1 MKRLL
6 EAVDKMQFAGEKDG
20 QKPGEQWRGNDKKTP
35 GNKLVGEENVV
46 KELEQHMKENAV
58 ERRLTTQ
65 LAEFKQTTVEAQN
78 DYFKRRKDEED
89 RIAGT
94 KAPAKRTPKQTDY
107 EKKRKQQGVAEAG
120 GLDNYRQRV
129 QSQGFTDSPEERDAD
144 RLDRKRRHNAA
155 LDRIA
160 DIGGNSDEERA
171 HRAQQRM
178 ARDEIKTDRMK
189 KDDDD
194 WENTFDM
201 MRDRINRY
209 QWSSQ
214 RDVDPEQ
221 LAAISN
227 IKYEPRKKNEA
238 VQSQPSQQS
247 APSSRAV
254 DAKGRTQQQWMK
266 LVKAKFPDAKIMQS
280 KMIDGPVFAMLSDGR
295 KLSWNKVEQGV
306 AEATEYGIPDSTPGQ
321 LPGGAKM
328 MFGEFKKMWPG
339 VILKRPSGG
348 SLAGSVVADVEGWMN
363 NPKSVWEPLEGVAE
377 DNLQEVAPVIFGAA
391 ARFIVP
397 KVLQLLPKI
406 GNMAKQA
413 PKVVGNVTKQAAP
426 VVGKVTKQG
435 AEIVGKNAGA
445 IGTGAGVYTAL
456 TTIADG
462 LVGGVGEV
470 YDDVKD
476 ATTALT
482 DKIGDALDTTTI
494 ASLAAAAVKYSIPIG
509 IVLAMLYGGKKVIDK
524 MISEQGVAEGL
535 DKEALRQELI
545 KVNQQMKLNHPR
557 YNNPNSPGHTDR
569 YFALAKKKDTIL
581 AQLKQGVA
589 EGWFGIDSKTKG
601 AIQNVVAKLSDIPGM
616 WDFNADTFTD
626 AGMDKLKT
634 VLKNNPKYIKYA
646 VNLTADDFDADLE
659 ENEKIGGRYDPD
671 EFDAMV
677 ARLGQKAK
685 QGPMKTVWDPV
696 KRVYKTVPVN
706 QTKQA
711 VKEYGNAQDPD
722 DQATTPGAQGSAEQD
737 QEDDLGAK
745 LGAAATN
752 QSINALK
759 SISPDLNTTLAK
771 QALAKSDMPTT
782 MSSAETGQAKELSD
796 LLGDALG
803 NPQTSSQVTALLRKA
818 AQSKGQ

>member
-1 MKRLL
+1 MSDMKRLL

-524 MISEQGVAEGL
+524 MISEQGVAEG
-535 DKEALRQELI
+535 
-545 KVNQQMKLNHPR
+545 
-557 YNNPNSPGHTDR
+557 
-569 YFALAKKKDTIL
+569 
-581 AQLKQGVA
+581 
-589 EGWFGIDSKTKG
+589 WFGIDSKTKG